1 MKQLEKLHGASAP
14 PLYETFVKL
23 NKLWEQY
30 ILTLLGKDDPLNP
43 AHMAS
48 ICSKVVKADLAGA
61 DIKVVNA
68 KNPTLL
74 GVGGIVMRESV
85 RCLFV
90 IAPDN
95 TVKNLVKAGTVFEV
109 RLPHC
114 NIRVWGDN
122 IIHLGSE
129 RTKVKFKERY
139 QLELY

>member
-1 MKQLEKLHGASAP
+1 MKQLEKLHDASAP
-14 PLYETFVKL
+14 PRYETFFKL

-30 ILTLLGKDDPLNP
+30 MLTLLGKDDPLNP

-48 ICSKVVKADLAGA
+48 ICSKVVKADFTGA
-61 DIKVVNA
+61 EVKVVAA

-74 GVGGIVMRESV
+74 RVGGIVVRESV

-95 TVKNLVKAGTVFEV
+95 TVKNLLKAGTVFEV
-109 RLPHC
+109 RLPDC

-139 QLELY
+139 QLDLY